1 MGSRAYGRV
10 MPRFMGMLAALAAV
24 PALLAPAPA
33 GAALP
38 QPGKQLFG
46 STSQGGL
53 VVARVPRDGRRVA
66 LTTLAVEMR
75 CQGRDLSQPHKYEEL
90 YLPGF
95 ALTQGGSFSRS
106 GQITRFDSGP
116 GGIGERFPVVAS
128 GELRGRFPTP
138 RRLVASGRLTL
149 TGEFYLGGGS
159 GEGFAS
165 ERATCRTGPFR
176 FSAEVPQ
183 DTRSGIGALT
193 EVAAP
198 GGCLFSRPRNGCRLV
213 PALGTPSEIIMAP
226 DGRNA
231 YVLSDVSEETRVLHS
246 LARNPRTGR
255 LGLLEGPGGCLAGSE
270 VSGCT
275 AVRGLGSLLDAV
287 LSRDGRNMYLTGDP
301 NTVATFARDPSTGRL
316 EQLPGEFGCMGRVAD
331 GCAEAPAFAWSPT
344 AELSPDGKHLY
355 VSWLEPKLHGPD
367 RGLLWL
373 PRQRAT
379 GALSVTATPS
389 CLSSFG
395 RNGCRRAPWRHPVA
409 DIVIPNDGRN
419 VYGVLTQGQI
429 AGMSRSL
436 STGALTPLPE
446 TETCH
451 FAAQARGCWPRRD
464 FDSAGLVAS
473 PDGRT
478 LYYAFDAGF
487 ASVVAV
493 MARDRKTGFLEQL
506 SGQAGCVGNEEVAG
520 CRVSRGL
527 DLLSELAISPDG
539 RNVYVGSFGDGL
551 VSAFARQRDGRLVQL
566 AGSAG
571 CLTGLHGHPIIVDVP
586 YRCKRTLLGDEIDGM
601 AVSPDGRHLYV
612 GSGVYPRVGGVH
624 LFRRREGRR

>member
-1 MGSRAYGRV
+1 ML
-10 MPRFMGMLAALAAV
+10 RFLGMLAALAAV
-24 PALLAPAPA
+24 TGLLAPAPA

-38 QPGKQLFG
+38 HPGKQFFG

-53 VVARVPRDGRRVA
+53 VVAWVPRDGRRLA
-66 LTTLAVEMR
+66 LTTLALDMR
-75 CQGRDLSQPHKYEEL
+75 CQGRDLAVPRKYEEL
-90 YLPGF
+90 YLPGL

-106 GQITRFDSGP
+106 GRITRFDSGP
-116 GGIGERFPVVAS
+116 GGIGRFPVVAS
-128 GELRGRFPTP
+128 GELRGHFPTP
-138 RRLVASGRLTL
+138 RRLVGSGRLTL
-149 TGEFYLGGGS
+149 TGEFYLSGGS

-183 DTRSGIGALT
+183 DTRSRTGALT
-193 EVAAP
+193 EVAP
-198 GGCLFSRPRNGCRLV
+198 PEGCLFSRPRKGCRLV
-213 PALGTPSEIIMAP
+213 PAFGTPSEITIAP

-231 YVLSDVSEETRVLHS
+231 YVLSDVSEEIRVLHS
-246 LARNPRTGR
+246 LARDPRTGR
-255 LGLLEGPGGCLAGSE
+255 LRLLEGPSGCLAGSE
-270 VSGCT
+270 VSGCS

-301 NTVATFARDPSTGRL
+301 TAVATFARDPSTGRL
-316 EQLPGEFGCMGRVAD
+316 EQLPGEAGCMGRVAD
-331 GCAEAPAFAWSPT
+331 GCAEAPAFAGSPT

-367 RGLLWL
+367 RGLLWF

-379 GALSVTATPS
+379 GALSVTATPP

-395 RNGCRRAPWRHPVA
+395 RHGCRRAPWRHPVEEF
-409 DIVIPNDGRN
+409 VIPSDGRSL
-419 VYGVLTQGQI
+419 YGMLTKGQI
-429 AGMSRSL
+429 AGMSRSA
-436 STGALTPLPE
+436 STGALSPLPE

-451 FAAQARGCWPRRD
+451 FTGRPRGCGIGGYEE
-464 FDSAGLVAS
+464 AGLVAS

-478 LYYAFDAGF
+478 LYYAFEGGD

-493 MARDRKTGFLEQL
+493 MARDRKTGFLDQL
-506 SGQAGCVGNEEVAG
+506 GGQAGCVGNEDAAG
-520 CRVSRGL
+520 CRASRGL
-527 DLLSELAISPDG
+527 DLLSELTVSPDG

-571 CLTGLHGHPIIVDVP
+571 CLMGLHGHPIIVDLP
-586 YRCKRTLLGDEIDGM
+586 YRCKRTLLGGEIDGM

-612 GSGVYPRVGGVH
+612 GSGTYPRVGGVH